1 MASER
6 DSKIGGPDNNNK
18 QARINGP
25 KKRSFR
31 WVMFLII
38 ILFAI
43 AAFLFWHK
51 HSAVSVGSA
60 DSVQTGK
67 QGAWGA
73 KAGGRAPSDSP
84 IVTATA
90 KKGDIKI
97 YINAL
102 GSVTALN
109 TVTVKYLVGGQLMK
123 VLFNEGQIVKEGDS
137 LALIDTRPFEIQ
149 LSQAQGQMAHDKA
162 LLEDAKLDL
171 ARYQVLWDQ
180 DSIPK
185 QQLDT
190 QNALVNQ
197 YEGTLKVDEAQ
208 VNNANLQLTYAHV
221 TAPISGQIGLRLEDA
236 GNMVQPSDTTGL
248 AVITKLQPITVV
260 FAIPEDN
267 LPQVL
272 SKYQAGEKL
281 IAEAYNRE
289 ETKKIA
295 TGYLLAVDSQIDQTT
310 GTVKLKAVFDNK
322 DYALFPNQFVNIH
335 LLVNVARGVVIIP
348 VAAIQQGPQGS
359 FVFLVKADNT
369 VTVQEVTL
377 GTTQEDNVAI
387 EEGLSEGDVVVVEG
401 ADKLKEGSKVT
412 VASSYKHKKSSAG
425 ASLVGDG
432 A

>member
-1 MASER
+1 MASDR
-6 DSKIGGPDNNNK
+6 DSKIGVPENNNK

-25 KKRSFR
+25 KKSSSR
-31 WVMFLII
+31 WAWFLII
-38 ILFAI
+38 ICFAV

-51 HSAVSVGSA
+51 HSAVSTGAS
-60 DSVQTGK
+60 DSTQTGK
-67 QGAWGA
+67 HGGWGA
-73 KAGGRAPSDSP
+73 KAGVRMPGDSP

-90 KKGDIKI
+90 KKGDISI

-102 GSVTALN
+102 GSVTPLN

-123 VLFNEGQIVKEGDS
+123 VLFKEGQIVKQGDL

-149 LSQAQGQMAHDKA
+149 LAQAQGQLAHDRA
-162 LLEDAKLDL
+162 LLEDAQLDL
-171 ARYQVLWDQ
+171 ARYQVLWNQ

-190 QNALVNQ
+190 QDALVRQ
-197 YEGTLKVDEAQ
+197 YEGTVKVDEAQ

-272 SKYQAGEKL
+272 SKYQAGQKL
-281 IAEAYNRE
+281 VAEAYNRE

-295 TGYLLAVDSQIDQTT
+295 IGYLLAVDSQIDQTT

-335 LLVNVARGVVIIP
+335 LLVNVARGAVIIP

-359 FVFLVKADNT
+359 FVFLVKADNA

-377 GTTQEDNVAI
+377 GNTQEDNVAI

-401 ADKLKEGSKVT
+401 AD
-412 VASSYKHKKSSAG
+412 
-425 ASLVGDG
+425 
-432 A
+432 

>member
-289 ETKKIA
+289 
-295 TGYLLAVDSQIDQTT
+295 
-310 GTVKLKAVFDNK
+310 
-322 DYALFPNQFVNIH
+322 
-335 LLVNVARGVVIIP
+335 
-348 VAAIQQGPQGS
+348 
-359 FVFLVKADNT
+359 
-369 VTVQEVTL
+369 
-377 GTTQEDNVAI
+377 
-387 EEGLSEGDVVVVEG
+387 
-401 ADKLKEGSKVT
+401 
-412 VASSYKHKKSSAG
+412 
-425 ASLVGDG
+425 
-432 A
+432 

>member
-1 MASER
+1 MVSER
-6 DSKIGGPDNNNK
+6 DSKTGGPDNNTK

-25 KKRSFR
+25 KQRSSR
-31 WVMFLII
+31 WVWFLLV

-51 HSAVSVGSA
+51 HSAVSGGSA

-67 QGAWGA
+67 PGGWGA
-73 KAGGRAPSDSP
+73 KAGGRSPMDSP

-102 GSVTALN
+102 GSVTALD

-123 VLFNEGQIVKEGDS
+123 VLFNEGQIVKQGDLLAEIDNRPFKIQ
-137 LALIDTRPFEIQ
+137 LAL
-149 LSQAQGQMAHDKA
+149 AQGQQDHDQA
-162 LLEDAKLDL
+162 LLDEAKVDLD
-171 ARYQVLWDQ
+171 RYQVLVSQ
-180 DSIPK
+180 DSMPK

-190 QNALVNQ
+190 QTSLVHQ
-197 YEGTLKVDEAQ
+197 YEGTLKVDQAQ
-208 VNNANLQLTYAHV
+208 VDNAKLQLTYAHV

-236 GNMVQPSDTTGL
+236 GNMVGPSDTTGL
-248 AVITKLQPITVV
+248 AVITKLQPITAV

-295 TGYLLAVDSQIDQTT
+295 TGYLLAIDSQIDQTT

-335 LLVNVARGVVIIP
+335 LLVNVARGAVIIP

-359 FVFLVKADNT
+359 FVFLVKADNA

-377 GTTQEDNVAI
+377 GNTQEDNVAI